1 MIIWGPLQAG
11 SDQVLDV
18 QLNAG
23 PPHVVMLA
31 MMHTLKELREQLLI
45 GGILT
50 AKGRVQLSI
59 PTQASVG
66 KPIGSLGCC
75 FCKCGKEG

>member
-1 MIIWGPLQAG
+1 
-11 SDQVLDV
+11 VLDV

-31 MMHTLKELREQLLI
+31 MMHTLKELREQLLM

-59 PTQASVG
+59 PTQVSKACDFMKLFVV
-66 KPIGSLGCC
+66 KPGGQRAVLRDY
-75 FCKCGKEG
+75 